1 MRLKR
6 GTLIRSESQPRK
18 LPGGSAFVET
28 LVSRQR
34 STSDASSRLRQAMY
48 SPTPAEKRLT
58 LGASQKLKRARAGSL
73 SSLEIV
79 RLFYS
84 TMTTSVLRL

>member
-18 LPGGSAFVET
+18 LPGASAFVET
-28 LVSRQR
+28 PVSRQR
-34 STSDASSRLRQAMY
+34 ATSDASSRLRQRTY
-48 SPTPAEKRLT
+48 PPTPAETRLT

-84 TMTTSVLRL
+84 TTTTSLLRL